1 MFHRPAEWCPVNDF
15 EPGEVVAPSD
25 PRIVLEGQWAQQ
37 PGLAITVNSGSR
49 ISFSFAGERVQLL
62 FDTDGLTVAPH
73 LWISVDDSEPEL
85 HLIERPVIVLTA
97 ETGRHTVEVVVKDVN
112 EFVNR
117 WNPPFDCAVVFAG
130 LVLDVNSRL
139 RLVGRPAGPRLEFYG
154 DSITQGVRALSTDPE
169 SAGADGSKSY
179 AYLTARAF
187 GATAYQVGFGSQG
200 IARVGNGEVPNG
212 LESFG
217 WNFAGSPAE
226 RIEQPQVVVLNLG
239 VNDETLTPEQY
250 GEYLARV
257 RSTYGSA
264 KLVALSPFSGKHADA
279 IETAVKLTGDDDI
292 VYVGTDGWITPDDC
306 TDGLHPSVAGHAKL
320 AARLIEALETHT
332 DLTRR

>member
-1 MFHRPAEWCPVNDF
+1 MVPVNDF

-25 PRIVLEGQWAQQ
+25 PRIVLEGQWAHQ

-49 ISFSFAGERVQLL
+49 LTFSFAGERVQLL
-62 FDTDGLTVAPH
+62 FDTHGLTVAPH
-73 LWISVDDSEPEL
+73 LWISLDDQEPEL
-85 HLIERPVIVLTA
+85 HLIEQPVIELTA

-117 WNPPFDCAVVFAG
+117 WNPPFECAVVFAG

-139 RLVGRPAGPRLEFYG
+139 RLIGRPAGPRMEFYG
-154 DSITQGVRALSTDPE
+154 DSITQGVRALSADPE

-187 GATAYQVGFGSQG
+187 GATAYQVGFGRQG
-200 IARVGNGEVPNG
+200 ITRPGNGEVPTG

-226 RIEQPQVVVLNLG
+226 RVEQPQVVVLNLG
-239 VNDETLTPEQY
+239 VNDETLTTEQY
-250 GEYLARV
+250 AEYLARI
-257 RSTYGSA
+257 RSAYPSA
-264 KLVALSPFSGKHADA
+264 QLVALTPFAGKHTDA
-279 IETAVKLTGDDDI
+279 IEAAAKAADI
-292 VYVGTDGWITPDDC
+292 TYIDSTGWITPADC
-306 TDGLHPSVAGHAKL
+306 TDGLHPSADGHAKI
-320 AARLIEALETHT
+320 ATHLIAALEAQTP
-332 DLTRR
+332 LTRL